1 MFIRKIH
8 AVYRVCKYIHQSV
21 RQLVNRGIVYD
32 SSSPRTRTGSSS
44 FNTCSSH
51 LISIKTCGCTFSSSF
66 SVTVFYFIFYLL
78 PFFVLVFRFLCY
90 YFLRDYAQVVCVWVR
105 FSMSFLHNSEKWV
118 KEIETPG
125 DRHGPT

>member
-1 MFIRKIH
+1 MILVLLGLGLVVVLLTH
-8 AVYRVCKYIHQSV
+8 V
-21 RQLVNRGIVYD
+21 R
-32 SSSPRTRTGSSS
+32 
-44 FNTCSSH
+44 
-51 LISIKTCGCTFSSSF
+51 LISSRSKRVGVPSLLLSLLPS
-66 SVTVFYFIFYLL
+66 FIFFYYLL